1 MDNRPI
7 ISIKLKIILLM
18 SISLLLAVAF
28 YTYFAINLF
37 SEDKKAYIYE
47 NSLSSSTALINEI
60 NSKLSILERD
70 IEILDKLIE
79 LNKTNKAIEYYSKN
93 KIIKNIYSTNL
104 AKMVQI
110 DDSINPEQFTT
121 LRNTHI
127 NNSDNLL
134 FIFNDNLVFKSK
146 QGNYYFTEISFLQ
159 KVIDQNRVYSSVV
172 YNGVN
177 DNLFNNLIFERGFNK
192 NTKESIDKIVK
203 FSTEQNAVKTLEI
216 DSHKYLYST
225 VISTDYNLKLI
236 SVIDYQKA
244 FFVTDYLIKKSILFG
259 FFILFLISAIAILF
273 SRSITNPI
281 QKLFNASKRI
291 ANGDFETTVEKLSND
306 EIGHLGDAFNFM
318 SQEIKKYMLQMQ
330 EKMRLENE
338 MKVAKMVQENF
349 FPTQETD
356 ESLFE
361 ISSFN
366 EASSEC
372 GGDWWGF
379 HKLNFDNQNKLIF
392 LIADATGHGVPA
404 ALLTSSINTAFNAA
418 RSLLQTGQL
427 KANASD
433 VMNFLNNTLSQT
445 KTEILLTCFIG
456 IVDFKD
462 KTLNYSNSSHM
473 DPFIIP
479 QKNVALEKSDIIPLI
494 EAKGARLGKNIDF
507 SYPCHTHQLN
517 SGDIILL
524 QTDGLVECKNSEG
537 SEFGMRKLIKA
548 ILNPAATA
556 KKMKENI
563 IESFSE
569 FCPNKNYEDDIT
581 LVCIK
586 IK

>member
-60 NSKLSILERD
+60 TSKLSILERD

-93 KIIKNIYSTNL
+93 KIIKNIYSTSL
-104 AKMVQI
+104 AKMVQV
-110 DDSINPEQFTT
+110 DDLINPEQFTIFK
-121 LRNTHI
+121 NTHM

-134 FIFNDNLVFKSK
+134 FIFEDNLVFKSK
-146 QGNYYFTEISFLQ
+146 KGNFYFADISFLQ
-159 KVIDQNRVYSSVV
+159 NVIDQNRVYSSIV

-177 DNLFNNLIFERGFNK
+177 DNLFNNLISERGFNE

-203 FSTEQNAVKTLEI
+203 LSAKQNAVKTLEVN
-216 DSHKYLYST
+216 SHKYLYST

-259 FFILFLISAIAILF
+259 FFILFLISAIAIMF

-291 ANGDFETTVEKLSND
+291 ANGDFETSVEKLSND
-306 EIGHLGDAFNFM
+306 EIGHLGVAFNFM

-330 EKMRLENE
+330 EKIRLENE

-356 ESLFE
+356 ESSFE

-379 HKLNFDNQNKLIF
+379 HKLNFENQDKLIF

-418 RSLLQTGQL
+418 RLLLQTGQL
-427 KANASD
+427 KANASE

-462 KTLNYSNSSHM
+462 KSLNYSNSSHM

-479 QKNVALEKSDIIPLI
+479 QKNGALEKSDIIPLI

-524 QTDGLVECKNSEG
+524 QTDGLIECKNSEG

-548 ILNPAATA
+548 ILNPATSA
-556 KKMKENI
+556 KNMKDNI
-563 IESFSE
+563 IDNFSE